1 MKAILE
7 HLDIETQCFA
17 IWLQRF
23 VWSVV
28 GLIVALLAAAFIGEF
43 VLRVDIAAPAWTST
57 AIAMWG
63 FFAARFVGAPLLLA
77 LIKQELR

>member
-23 VWSVV
+23 VWSVL
-28 GLIVALLAAAFIGEF
+28 GLIVALLAAACIGKL
-43 VLRVDIAAPAWTST
+43 VLRVDIAAPAWTS
-57 AIAMWG
+57 AAAAMWAL
-63 FFAARFVGAPLLLA
+63 FAARFVVAPLLLA
-77 LIKQELR
+77 LIKHELR

>member
-7 HLDIETQCFA
+7 HLDTETQCFA

-23 VWSVV
+23 VCSVV
-28 GLIVALLAAAFIGEF
+28 GLIVALLAAACIGEF
-43 VLRVDIAAPAWTST
+43 VLRVDIAAPAWTSAAT
-57 AIAMWG
+57 AVWG
-63 FFAARFVGAPLLLA
+63 LFAARFVGAPLLLA

>member
-1 MKAILE
+1 MKSIFQ

-23 VWSVV
+23 VFSVV
-28 GLIVALLAAAFIGEF
+28 GLIVALLVAAFIGEV
-43 VLRVDIAAPAWTST
+43 VLRVDIAAPAWTSA
-57 AIAMWG
+57 AIAMG
-63 FFAARFVGAPLLLA
+63 GLFAARFLGAPLLFA